1 MFNKELLKELEIFH
15 MKKTRLVEDMC
26 LFSNII
32 EICKEERHC
41 VCFISPEVKA
51 ILE

>member
-15 MKKTRLVEDMC
+15 MRKTRLVEDMC

-32 EICKEERHC
+32 ETYKEESIGF
-41 VCFISPEVKA
+41 VVSVLK
-51 ILE
+51 